1 MMLLLDTHILLW
13 AAYSPDRLSQRARQL
28 LRTAEHTLTF
38 SVASIWEV
46 AIKASLNRPG
56 FTAAPGVLRRGLIES
71 GYVELDITS
80 AHAVAVSDLPAIH
93 GDPFDRMLVAQARVE
108 GITLLTMDARV
119 ADYGA
124 GVSLA

>member
-1 MMLLLDTHILLW
+1 MLLLDTHILLW
-13 AAYSPDRLSQRARQL
+13 AAYSPDRLSERARQL
-28 LRTAEHTLTF
+28 LRTAEHTLAF

-46 AIKASLNRPG
+46 AIKASLNRPE

-108 GITLLTMDARV
+108 GITLLTTDARV
-119 ADYGA
+119 ADYGT
-124 GVSLA
+124 GVSLV